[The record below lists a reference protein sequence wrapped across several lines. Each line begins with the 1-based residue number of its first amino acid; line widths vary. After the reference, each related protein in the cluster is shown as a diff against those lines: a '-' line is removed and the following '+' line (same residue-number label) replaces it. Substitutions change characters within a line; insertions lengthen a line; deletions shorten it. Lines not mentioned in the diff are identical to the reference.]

1 MGQELQKQPGGLP
14 AESNTVSMFE
24 RLAKD
29 PSVDVAKLE
38 KLMEL
43 QERAIKRNAEA
54 AYHAALAGMQCDI
67 PSITEKGQIKHND
80 KLISKYALFEDINDQ
95 LKPIL
100 QRHGF
105 AISFRTKVEGS
116 TLTVT
121 GVLSHREGHHEDTSL
136 PLPFDTSGAKN
147 AVQAIGSSVSYGK
160 RYVMCALLNITTR
173 GEDDDGKK
181 GGAGKPIS
189 TEEAC
194 LINDMI
200 READTTSAK
209 FLAYLNTEHKLALQ
223 AIEDIPAKV
232 YPDALASLKGA
243 ITAHKRKAGKS

>member
-1 MGQELQKQPGGLP
+1 MSALAEKQASAV

-29 PSVDVAKLE
+29 PGVDVAKLE

-54 AYHAALAGMQCDI
+54 AYHAALAGMQSEI
-67 PSITEKGQIKHND
+67 PSISEHGAIKHGD
-80 KLISKYALFEDINDQ
+80 KIISKYALFEDINDAI
-95 LKPIL
+95 KPIL

-105 AISFRTKVEGS
+105 AISFRTAVAANA
-116 TLTVT
+116 LTVT
-121 GVLSHREGHHEDTSL
+121 GILSHREGHHEETAL

-173 GEDDDGKK
+173 GEDDDGNKA
-181 GGAGKPIS
+181 GAGQVITAEQADTLDTLIENVGADKVKFLRYMKIGKLEDLPAQAYA
-189 TEEAC
+189 TAVE
-194 LINDMI
+194 LIN
-200 READTTSAK
+200 A
-209 FLAYLNTEHKLALQ
+209 
-223 AIEDIPAKV
+223 
-232 YPDALASLKGA
+232 
-243 ITAHKRKAGKS
+243 KRKRA